1 MATSKYTTTAD
12 KYNLFSNSDG
22 YQPAWKNQS
31 STNKT
36 SNNLANSS
44 WINKAVTNA
53 NLIKN
58 SRDTGATWVTD
69 KGNKYTVYQDKN
81 GTYFIIDKNGDRSDF
96 TNKKSIA
103 LLDSGEPIT
112 FSKANRDTLY
122 NDMTAAQ
129 NAAKKASGGGGG
141 YYGSGGG
148 KSSGKG
154 SDSYY
159 EKLLDEYKEK
169 IDALENPKVWTSDE
183 LAEHFGVT
191 DQYNMD
197 YLNRM
202 YNDATNKYY
211 EDAIA
216 NQIQNKKDSEL
227 STAAYAN
234 NLLNKY
240 LNSYKYAAPT
250 AVGRGTLAANALSA
264 MINNDMSSE
273 ENSANLNSIIND
285 YREQQKAELANNANL
300 ARQQYNN
307 IGTWLLDRGTQ
318 NNTSEV
324 QNYIN
329 SLNAYDTAYSGI
341 RNAQNN
347 LASTAAA
354 AYNANAQAALTRNA
368 YAASQS
374 GDSLLKRAYE
384 LYYGNENNAWQKAY
398 NTTKYDTATTQ
409 LQKSSAN

>member
-1 MATSKYTTTAD
+1 MAKATKANAYSSKSSGAG
-12 KYNLFSNSDG
+12 FGGGASSSGSSNW
-22 YQPAWKNQS
+22 WKVDPFQKIN
-31 STNKT
+31 
-36 SNNLANSS
+36 NNL
-44 WINKAVTNA
+44 

-58 SRDTGATWVTD
+58 SRDTGAIWVTD
-69 KGNKYTVYQDKN
+69 KDNEYTVYQDKN
-81 GTYFIIDKNGDRSDF
+81 GTYFIIDKNGNRSDF

-103 LLDSGEPIT
+103 LLDSGEPIK
-112 FSKANRDTLY
+112 FSKDSRDALY
-122 NDMTAAQ
+122 DKMTAAQ

-141 YYGSGGG
+141 YYGGG

-191 DQYNMD
+191 DKYNMD

-368 YAASQS
+368 YAASQA